1 MKHKTEG
8 TQRKTSPPNR
18 CRLRP
23 YCIPTPLT
31 PQPPRRKAD
40 QIGRNLFE
48 RHHGSRNGL
57 YDLKSMHPSLSLSV
71 QFEKKD
77 TIKKNHK
84 NTICEKMET
93 KSVLVWRF
101 SFFTRHFFGEKK
113 FFVVLFESLFRLM
126 CNQILSAKTVARFL
140 TEKLLVGRESHGRRN
155 RFYCT

>member
-77 TIKKNHK
+77 TTKKTILKKKVTIKKSNLKKK
-84 NTICEKMET
+84 NAVCEKME
-93 KSVLVWRF
+93 
-101 SFFTRHFFGEKK
+101 KK
-113 FFVVLFESLFRLM
+113 VY
-126 CNQILSAKTVARFL
+126 LSGVSRFL
-140 TEKLLVGRESHGRRN
+140 RDIFSGRKSFLS
-155 RFYCT
+155 FYSSRCSALCAIKF